1 MGFRPPSTETFTIPE
16 EAIFGVSSGIYE
28 PPYIKIASHVGGRD
42 VSDNGNCRDHFRG
55 APFSFGSFSFGS
67 FSFGRAKENEQLISN
82 TYSPGCIHKLPS
94 EERSF
99 SCLDTRGRTKEKVK
113 AGEKMANN
121 FSASLKQIKYVSF
134 PKSTG
139 NEYLFFNASLRNS
152 FNAIFSQAL
161 LKPVPNLWISS
172 TTTTHLGGL
181 RRSFARD
188 PAEKF
193 KHGDTGI
200 RNPPNPPLKKG
211 DKGGFLRV
219 RP

>member
-99 SCLDTRGRTKEKVK
+99 SCLDTRERTKEKVK